1 MSAMTLSPLPAKFAE
16 TRDALHRLAVYVI
29 SPAQRLQNGE
39 IILHATPGGFST
51 FAFDGRVIGVDGADL
66 VVDGAH
72 HPIGSLNDAARLAGI
87 APDVAQQEQFDVP
100 PHGDLDEP
108 LAVDAAAARALGAWY
123 AFVRPRCWTTC
134 VPMPARPTMRR
145 SSASG
150 PSTSTPRSTSA
161 TPAANR
167 RATYG
172 ASPGDRDHAEPY
184 LYASPWAGRVDAF
197 FDDPDFEGA
206 ARTRRQLAAEADA
219 RGRRSPSCARPV
231 SGCDGRRVW
240 IQPVRCGPR
249 QADCT
254 KRPRE
259 G

>member
-1 MSAMTLSPLPAKFAE
+1 MSAASLPPLPTAFAE

-66 VVDGAH
+66 VVDGAR

-87 APDVAQQEQFDVP
+87 APDIAQQEEFDVP

-108 LAVDAAAARALGAWY
+108 LAVDAAAGRALGAWY
-123 AFVRPRCWTTC
+123 AFATEVLDALRADAGPADDASIVRIWPEHFD
-134 VPMPARPTMRR
+134 
-145 SSASG
+145 
-150 PSTSTPRSTSA
+150 
-161 TPAANR
+161 AAIDLGDAGADR

-172 ASPGDRDHAEPY
+172 ASPGDRHHPEPY

-197 FDDPDFEGA
+197 FDEPGFDGA

-219 RGRRSPSCARPV
+219 REAAIAFLRAARE
-231 SGCDGRRVW
+231 RM
-240 IQPVRCGPR
+240 
-249 QADCT
+249 
-254 KRPRE
+254 
-259 G
+259 